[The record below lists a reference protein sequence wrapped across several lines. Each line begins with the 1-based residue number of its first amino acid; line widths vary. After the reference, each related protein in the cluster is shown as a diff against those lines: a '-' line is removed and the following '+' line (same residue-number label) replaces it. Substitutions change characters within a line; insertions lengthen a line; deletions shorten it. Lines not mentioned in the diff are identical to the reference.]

1 MEEVNEKISINPDQ
15 NNPSIEMKNLDN
27 NVDII
32 KNDIIDT
39 TIESEMDE
47 DKDVIESVN
56 DTKVVSENSA
66 ALSNNAE
73 MTQNPSSTIPE
84 GKDNVFISYQG
95 TMLNNHRDLNI
106 KTESLPK
113 NGHYLVKYRL
123 IQSS

>member
-47 DKDVIESVN
+47 DKDVIEAVN

-84 GKDNVFISYQG
+84 GKDNLYFIPR
-95 TMLNNHRDLNI
+95 H
-106 KTESLPK
+106 
-113 NGHYLVKYRL
+113 HVK
-123 IQSS
+123 QS